1 MITEAIKVKTATSR
15 TQGSQFT
22 LSLPSIIF
30 IGIISFIL
38 LRFQGFLCSSEAV
51 LSLLLQHRSSVSLVV
66 SDFKSINCTQP

>member
-1 MITEAIKVKTATSR
+1 
-15 TQGSQFT
+15 
-22 LSLPSIIF
+22 
-30 IGIISFIL
+30 L